1 VALAGFEGAGDVH
14 DVALTRGRPKGVK
27 KLRSEAASTDY
38 S

>member
-14 DVALTRGRPKGVK
+14 DVALTRGPKGVK
-27 KLRSEAASTDY
+27 KLRSDAASTDY